1 MDVTEIAKLYTAH
14 GPYVSLYLNT
24 PVAVE
29 NAAQRLELAWR
40 STRQDLATA
49 GVDDLTLDA
58 LELAVL
64 DNRTEGNSV
73 VAFASH
79 GSVLWSRRLP
89 EELGR
94 EVALVGG
101 LPYVTPLLSW
111 AQTRVPHVV
120 VLADRTG
127 AEILAYVD
135 GTEPVVSEEVEGS
148 HDVIRRVQPGGWSQ
162 RRFQQRAI
170 DSWEGNAAEVC
181 EEIDRVVRSVDA
193 KVILVGGDVH
203 AVRLI
208 QEHLPEQS
216 KKLVQVLESG
226 GGRAT
231 DGGTAF
237 TAAEIV
243 ERVAGVVTERLGLV
257 LDEFQ
262 EERGQGDRAADGVA
276 ATVEAIRKAQ
286 VATLLIHDEPDDDRT
301 LWFGEDPSLVAVGR
315 NDLDGI
321 ADHVEEG
328 RLADAL
334 VRAAVGTGADVVIV
348 PAGGT
353 AIPNEGCGAILRYTD
368 DGSGRLADQGA
379 YRRGDGS
386 PVGEG

>member
-29 NAAQRLELAWR
+29 NAAQRLDLAWR
-40 STRQDLATA
+40 STRQELSGA
-49 GVDDLTLDA
+49 GVDDHTLDA
-58 LELAVL
+58 LEGAVL

-89 EELGR
+89 EELGG
-94 EVALVGG
+94 EMAMVSS

-162 RRFQQRAI
+162 RRYQQRAL
-170 DSWEGNAAEVC
+170 DSWEGNASEIC
-181 EEIDRVVRSVDA
+181 DEIDRVVRSVDA
-193 KVILVGGDVH
+193 KVVLVGGDVH

-208 QEHLPEQS
+208 QEHLPEPT
-216 KKLVQVLESG
+216 KKLVQVLEAG

-231 DGGTAF
+231 DGGTPF

-243 ERVAGVVTERLGLV
+243 DRVGTVV
-257 LDEFQ
+257 LDRLQSVLAEFQ
-262 EERGQGDRAADGVA
+262 EERGQGDRATDGLA
-276 ATVEAIRKAQ
+276 ATVDAIRKAQ
-286 VATLLIHDEPDDDRT
+286 VATLLIHDDPADDRT
-301 LWFGEDPSLVAVGR
+301 LWFGDDPSLVAMSR

-328 RLADAL
+328 RMADVL

-348 PAGGT
+348 PPGGT
-353 AIPNEGCGAILRYTD
+353 GIPNDGCGAILRYTD
-368 DGSGRLADQGA
+368 AGSGRGSDQGA
-379 YRRGDGS
+379 YRDGDF
-386 PVGEG
+386 VER